1 MYDVTTFLKS
11 HPGGERAILMSAGKN
26 DSTNDFEAVGHSNRA
41 RRLLHKY
48 QIGRLRPREDD
59 EMEEEDSKQVKIDV
73 KSHGHAHHYHNGSEN
88 IWLKDEPPGTKYIG
102 KSGRSFSVRTAQ
114 RHSSNLLVSLT
125 TLNSTLT
132 KCRRC
137 VLDGHP
143 QWYICHLRVWNLN
156 LNI

>member
-102 KSGRSFSVRTAQ
+102 KSGRSFNVRIAQ
-114 RHSSNLLVSLT
+114 RKFNITYSCHSQH
-125 TLNSTLT
+125 STQHSQNAGGVFRMDT
-132 KCRRC
+132 RNGIYVTYGC
-137 VLDGHP
+137 GT
-143 QWYICHLRVWNLN
+143 
-156 LNI
+156 